1 MLGLTAGYQQVG
13 VCKIVLCFRKN
24 SPVLTMPAF
33 IYSNDYK
40 AEFSAAIIS
49 VFCQDK
55 SLLFI

>member
-1 MLGLTAGYQQVG
+1 M
-13 VCKIVLCFRKN
+13 
-24 SPVLTMPAF
+24 LTMPTF
-33 IYSNDYK
+33 IYSYDYK